1 MSWPLASFTLV
12 GLVLLVGWLA
22 YERARPSA
30 RMVAVVA
37 TLAAVAALGR
47 DAFVA
52 LPDVKPITAITLVV
66 GYALGPL
73 PGFSVGAVG
82 MLASNVMLGQGSYTP
97 WQMAAW
103 GLVGL
108 IGAALG
114 RLSGRRLGRFPLAL
128 ACAFTALL
136 AKEIMNVYTWTI
148 GATHTPAA
156 FLLVVAG
163 ALPFDVT
170 DVVAS
175 FLFGL
180 AFAPELARVLAR
192 VRSRMDI
199 RWEPAGAITRLGA
212 PAGRVPL
219 AVLALG
225 LVCALALPGE
235 SARAFTP
242 RSLASTVRSGVGA
255 SSDPAA
261 AVTHASAAR
270 VNLSPEVAYLA
281 STQNADGGWGAAAG
295 QPTSELYSAWAA
307 IGLAAAG
314 RNPQSVRRDGH
325 TVLDAL
331 RAQAGTLED
340 AGDYERT
347 MLALRACGA
356 PVTSLA
362 GKNLLAGLLRYRE
375 SDGSFAH
382 QVNLTAFAVLAL
394 RAAGDSA
401 GDLAVR
407 AAGAWIARQQ
417 DGDGG
422 FNFDVRGGSS
432 DVDDTAAALQAL
444 VASGIRSGAG
454 VGRAV
459 TFLLHAQNLDGGF
472 PEQPGGESNA
482 QSTAWAVQ
490 GLVAAGR
497 DVEADPPLSGAVR
510 RSATCRAS
518 SPPTAACATR
528 APARKPRCGSQPR
541 RSPRWRGHR
550 SRSGSPS
557 AFARRRASTLWRMS
571 SAPLTASPRAARHG
585 AGGPPRDHAGRAPEP
600 SIAWALWAAL
610 LCALAMAVTLGARG
624 ARPRDPPARRG
635 AAQRLHQARA
645 SPRGHVRQPPAA
657 PARPPALHRLGA
669 ADRRRGAA
677 APAPAGGTRRGDRA
691 ARRAWFAP
699 SYSSRCWPTPTTASA
714 GSGSGPHPGRAAT
727 PPRR

>member
-12 GLVLLVGWLA
+12 GFVLLVGWLA

-52 LPDVKPITAITLVV
+52 LPDVKPITAVTLVV

-82 MLASNVMLGQGSYTP
+82 MLASNVMLGQGTYTP

-114 RLSGRRLGRFPLAL
+114 RLSGRRLGRLPLAL

-136 AKEIMNVYTWTI
+136 AKEIMNVYTWTL

-156 FLLVVAG
+156 FLLVAG
-163 ALPFDVT
+163 AGLPFDVT

-199 RWEPAGAITRLGA
+199 RWEPVTTARGGGGA
-212 PAGRVPL
+212 VPL
-219 AVLALG
+219 AVLAFG
-225 LVCALALPGE
+225 LVGALALPGG
-235 SARAFTP
+235 SARAFSP
-242 RSLASTVRSGVGA
+242 RMLPGTARSSIGA
-255 SSDPAA
+255 SIDPAA
-261 AVTHASAAR
+261 PTPASAAR
-270 VNLSPEVAYLA
+270 ASVSREIAYLA
-281 STQNADGGWGAAAG
+281 SAQNSDGGWGATAG
-295 QPTSELYSAWAA
+295 QPTSELYSAWTA

-325 TVLDAL
+325 TVLEAL
-331 RAQAGTLED
+331 RTQAGTLEG

-347 MLALRACGA
+347 MLALRACDA
-356 PVTSLA
+356 PVRSLA

-375 SDGSFAH
+375 SDGSFSQ
-382 QVNLTAFAVLAL
+382 QVNLTAFAVFAL
-394 RAAGDSA
+394 RAAGRSA
-401 GDLAVR
+401 SDPAVR
-407 AAGAWIARQQ
+407 AAGEWIARQQ
-417 DGDGG
+417 DADGG

-444 VASGIRSGAG
+444 VAAGIRSGAG
-454 VGRAV
+454 VEHAV
-459 TFLLHAQNLDGGF
+459 AFLIRAQNLDGGF

-490 GLVAAGR
+490 GLTATGR
-497 DVEADPPLSGAVR
+497 NVEAI
-510 RSATCRAS
+510 
-518 SPPTAACATR
+518 
-528 APARKPRCGSQPR
+528 
-541 RSPRWRGHR
+541 H
-550 SRSGSPS
+550 RSGSRSPLGYLQSLVAPNGSVRYSRTS
-557 AFARRRASTLWRMS
+557 AQ
-571 SAPLTASPRAARHG
+571 APVWVTAQALTALA
-585 AGGPPRDHAGRAPEP
+585 RAPFP
-600 SIAWALWAAL
+600 I
-610 LCALAMAVTLGARG
+610 G
-624 ARPRDPPARRG
+624 
-635 AAQRLHQARA
+635 
-645 SPRGHVRQPPAA
+645 
-657 PARPPALHRLGA
+657 
-669 ADRRRGAA
+669 
-677 APAPAGGTRRGDRA
+677 
-691 ARRAWFAP
+691 
-699 SYSSRCWPTPTTASA
+699 
-714 GSGSGPHPGRAAT
+714 
-727 PPRR
+727 